1 MMRTPDLINFSI
13 DFQGEFAKKQPS
25 LAGAK
30 NTGGKR
36 KKVYRVVKRL
46 RTSEVPDNER
56 VIGFANGRKVI
67 VKRPKDVADNFLRA
81 AVLTTKYDEF
91 KKEQKNKKK
100 RIFRTQPILLPPN
113 VVVGAPQY
121 APAGQQGKP
130 PKFQCSVR

>member
-1 MMRTPDLINFSI
+1 MLCFFP
-13 DFQGEFAKKQPS
+13 GEYAEKFNKQPA
-25 LAGAK
+25 LASSAK
-30 NTGGKR
+30 PFKGQGKR
-36 KKVYRVVKRL
+36 KKGFRVVKRL

-67 VKRPKDVADNFLRA
+67 VKRPKDVADNVLRA

-91 KKEQKNKKK
+91 KKKQAANIKKK

-121 APAGQQGKP
+121 APAGAESTQL
-130 PKFQCSVR
+130 V